1 MAREACDGNAL
12 PVDFGVGDGEGLVMR
27 KGDDRRM
34 SFDKRIFGRVVAQD
48 VVDSKG
54 EVIVEGRVYV

>member
-1 MAREACDGNAL
+1 MEDCGYE
-12 PVDFGVGDGEGLVMR
+12 GEGLVMR

-54 EVIVEGRVYV
+54 E